1 MLCDFFFASQAREG
15 LAAFSHTSYFT
26 REDKIYGLNGA
37 SSSEKIEKGGGTNII
52 RKVIEATHDKISVKT
67 CHKILQ

>member
-37 SSSEKIEKGGGTNII
+37 SSSEKIEKGGG
-52 RKVIEATHDKISVKT
+52 DKHNTQS
-67 CHKILQ
+67 H